1 MNTEDIPSISDQPQR
16 VQEVTMD
23 CYNQGEELGAFEVY
37 FADAMHFP
45 FAATWRDPD
54 ELDHA
59 EPVTVLELDSVGE
72 RRGILLGVKRLARG
86 GKQRRLLAEKVWAE
100 DEDSANA
107 IVLDDYRYWI
117 EELNG
122 LTRGFG

>member
-54 ELDHA
+54 
-59 EPVTVLELDSVGE
+59 ELDSVGE